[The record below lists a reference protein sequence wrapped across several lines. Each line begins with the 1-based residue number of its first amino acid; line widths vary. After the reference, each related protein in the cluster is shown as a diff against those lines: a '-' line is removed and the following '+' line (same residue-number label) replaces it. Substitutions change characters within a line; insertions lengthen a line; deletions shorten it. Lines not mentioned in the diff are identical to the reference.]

1 VIESVFRRHANR
13 NSAVPALR
21 RRRLTSGF
29 ATQGEAMKT
38 TVVGDHEDFAA
49 ASRAAAELMIG
60 GFTQA
65 QISIVGRDVAR
76 SGQDGSRF
84 VFAGAVSSAL
94 AGASDHDFRERL
106 VAALSH
112 LCVPPRAAARH
123 ADKLAE
129 GGGLVVVQA
138 DVERAK
144 HAEVV
149 MRRHGVAASYAA
161 GSVPFAHGSRA
172 PAHTAALAA

>member
-1 VIESVFRRHANR
+1 
-13 NSAVPALR
+13 
-21 RRRLTSGF
+21 
-29 ATQGEAMKT
+29 MKT

-65 QISIVGRDVAR
+65 QISIVGRDVAA
-76 SGQDGSRF
+76 GGGEPSRF
-84 VFAGAVSSAL
+84 AFAGAVAGAL
-94 AGASDHDFRERL
+94 AGACEDDFGERL

-123 ADKLAE
+123 AEKLAG

-138 DVERAK
+138 DVERARQ
-144 HAEVV
+144 AEIV
-149 MRRHGVAASYAA
+149 MRRHGVATSYAA
-161 GSVPFAHGSRA
+161 GSVPFAHVSRA
-172 PAHTAALAA
+172 HHTALAA

>member
-1 VIESVFRRHANR
+1 
-13 NSAVPALR
+13 
-21 RRRLTSGF
+21 
-29 ATQGEAMKT
+29 MKT

-65 QISIVGRDVAR
+65 QISIVGRDVAPGDR
-76 SGQDGSRF
+76 EASRF
-84 VFAGAVSSAL
+84 AFAGAVACAL
-94 AGASDHDFRERL
+94 AGATERDFSDRL

-123 ADKLAE
+123 ADKLAA

-138 DVERAK
+138 DVEAARQ
-144 HAEVV
+144 AENV
-149 MRRHGVAASYAA
+149 MRRHGVATSYAA
-161 GSVPFAHGSRA
+161 GSVPFAHASRA
-172 PAHTAALAA
+172 HPAALAA

>member
-1 VIESVFRRHANR
+1 MR
-13 NSAVPALR
+13 
-21 RRRLTSGF
+21 
-29 ATQGEAMKT
+29 T

-65 QISIVGRDVAR
+65 QISIVGRDVAAG
-76 SGQDGSRF
+76 SCDASRF
-84 VFAGAVSSAL
+84 AFAGAVACAL
-94 AGASDHDFRERL
+94 AGATEDDFSDRL

-123 ADKLAE
+123 AQNLVT

-138 DVERAK
+138 DVERAR
-144 HAEVV
+144 HAEIV
-149 MRRHGVAASYAA
+149 MRRHGVATSYAA
-161 GSVPFAHGSRA
+161 GSVPFAHASR
-172 PAHTAALAA
+172 PHPTALAA